1 MFEFCIPT
9 RGTKGSTGPEWL
21 HEIKMKDDA
30 SGKLSEM
37 KGPIPVTVADRYREQ
52 AGACEAQAAKTN
64 SESDK
69 GAWLQL
75 AADWLQLAEDAEK

>member
-1 MFEFCIPT
+1 
-9 RGTKGSTGPEWL
+9 
-21 HEIKMKDDA
+21 MKDIA

-37 KGPIPVTVADRYREQ
+37 KGQMPVTVADRYRDQ
-52 AGACEAQAAKTN
+52 AAACEARAAETN

-69 GAWLQL
+69 EAWLQL